1 MKKIERRALLCL
13 ALAGVLALGMVVF
26 LVLFAV
32 NGSGWAAAPF
42 NRHLYNS
49 DGALASGTVLD
60 RDGEVLSTV
69 DEEGNRV
76 YSDSRTTRMATLHVV
91 GDLYGNVGTGALTA
105 FAKQLTGYTL
115 LGGAYGATEG
125 SDVYLT
131 IDADLNEVAYEALNG
146 RKGTVAV
153 YNYETGEILCLV
165 SSPSY
170 DPVNIPDDLE
180 SNEAYEGAYVNRFFS
195 ATFTP
200 GSVFKTVTLA
210 AAVEEIPDLTERT
223 WVCDGS
229 AEIGGGTVTCAAAH
243 GEQDIRQALANSC
256 NKVFGEL
263 AVELGGETMAK
274 YVEQVGLTDS
284 YSVNGIDTAKGTFDL
299 EGDGV
304 SDTDLAWAGVG
315 QYHDS
320 ANPCSLLVYMGA
332 IANGG
337 RAAVP
342 RLTQEVDRAGL
353 LPALPQFTRRTGRLL
368 SSETAAFLA
377 ECMANNVTSNYGTS
391 RFPDMDLCAK
401 SGTAEV
407 GENDRPHAWFAGFLR
422 NEDHPYAFVVL
433 VENGGA
439 GAEVAGNVASRV
451 LRAAVGS

>member
-1 MKKIERRALLCL
+1 
-13 ALAGVLALGMVVF
+13 
-26 LVLFAV
+26 
-32 NGSGWAAAPF
+32 
-42 NRHLYNS
+42 
-49 DGALASGTVLD
+49 
-60 RDGEVLSTV
+60 
-69 DEEGNRV
+69 
-76 YSDSRTTRMATLHVV
+76 MATLHVV

-243 GEQDIRQALANSC
+243 GEQDIRQALANLLQQSLRRAGGGAGGRDHGQIC
-256 NKVFGEL
+256 RAGGADRQLLGQWHRHGQGHLRSGRGRGERHRPG
-263 AVELGGETMAK
+263 LGG
-274 YVEQVGLTDS
+274 
-284 YSVNGIDTAKGTFDL
+284 
-299 EGDGV
+299 
-304 SDTDLAWAGVG
+304 
-315 QYHDS
+315 
-320 ANPCSLLVYMGA
+320 
-332 IANGG
+332 GG
-337 RAAVP
+337 AVP
-342 RLTQEVDRAGL
+342 RQRQP
-353 LPALPQFTRRTGRLL
+353 PARSWCTWAPLQ
-368 SSETAAFLA
+368 TAAGRR
-377 ECMANNVTSNYGTS
+377 CPG
-391 RFPDMDLCAK
+391 
-401 SGTAEV
+401 
-407 GENDRPHAWFAGFLR
+407 
-422 NEDHPYAFVVL
+422 
-433 VENGGA
+433 
-439 GAEVAGNVASRV
+439 
-451 LRAAVGS
+451 